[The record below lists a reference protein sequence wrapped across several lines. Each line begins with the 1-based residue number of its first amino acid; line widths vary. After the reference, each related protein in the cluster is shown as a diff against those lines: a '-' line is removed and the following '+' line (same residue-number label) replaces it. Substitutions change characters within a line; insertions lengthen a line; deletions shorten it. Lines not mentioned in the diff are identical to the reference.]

1 MKARK
6 LSGGDVRY
14 LGVRELCAYLSVGQ
28 NTAREVGEQ
37 AGARIKLGKRVLF
50 DRVAIDNYLESLRG

>member
-1 MKARK
+1 MMARK
-6 LSGGDVRY
+6 LNMENVRY

-50 DRVAIDNYLESLRG
+50 DRVAIDRYLEGLRG

>member
-1 MKARK
+1 M
-6 LSGGDVRY
+6 GI
-14 LGVRELCAYLSVGQ
+14 RELCAYLSVGQ

-50 DRVAIDNYLESLRG
+50 DREAIDKYVDGFRS

>member
-1 MKARK
+1 MTARK
-6 LSGGDVRY
+6 HEDAGVRY
-14 LGVRELCAYLSVGQ
+14 MGIRELCAYLSVGQ

-50 DRVAIDNYLESLRG
+50 DREAIDRYVDGFRS

>member
-1 MKARK
+1 MIARK
-6 LSGGDVRY
+6 QENAGARY
-14 LGVRELCAYLSVGQ
+14 MGISELCTYLSVGQ

-50 DRVAIDNYLESLRG
+50 DREAIDKYVDGFRS